1 MNLSKKYES
10 FGRYPQLS
18 IKKVETISWKDELYK
33 SIKSESSFLPRGF
46 GKSYGDSCL
55 VNNSTLIDTTNL
67 NHLIDFDENSR
78 IIEAEAGIQ
87 FSTLLDF
94 LVSRKSFL
102 PVAPGTKYIS
112 LAGAIANDV
121 HGKNHHDKGT
131 FGNHVI
137 EIELLRSNGELV
149 TCSLE
154 KNSDLFKATIGGL
167 GLTGVITKAK
177 FKNIAIDNPYLYVEN
192 IKFRNLDEFFEVN
205 SSSIKKF
212 PYTVAWVDTT
222 SEGKNFG
229 RGIYNRG
236 FFTNANTPNVPK
248 NDLKASLIPFP
259 IDYPFINNFS
269 VKAFN
274 MLWYNKQLMN
284 HQKVISH
291 YNPFFYPLDMI
302 DGWQKSYGKNGFL
315 QYQFV
320 IDEKKGRKIL
330 PKIFKEITTSGLS
343 SFLVVLKTFGYIES
357 PGMLS
362 FPRPGITLAIDF
374 RMTNKTLALLDSL
387 DKYIIELGGRLYPAK
402 DARMKP
408 EHFKQFYPNWREFAQ
423 FKDPKISSAFWER
436 VTK

>member
-102 PVAPGTKYIS
+102 PVTPGTKYIS

-259 IDYPFINNFS
+259 
-269 VKAFN
+269 
-274 MLWYNKQLMN
+274 L
-284 HQKVISH
+284 
-291 YNPFFYPLDMI
+291 
-302 DGWQKSYGKNGFL
+302 
-315 QYQFV
+315 
-320 IDEKKGRKIL
+320 L
-330 PKIFKEITTSGLS
+330 P
-343 SFLVVLKTFGYIES
+343 
-357 PGMLS
+357 
-362 FPRPGITLAIDF
+362 
-374 RMTNKTLALLDSL
+374 AL
-387 DKYIIELGGRLYPAK
+387 R
-402 DARMKP
+402 R
-408 EHFKQFYPNWREFAQ
+408 
-423 FKDPKISSAFWER
+423 
-436 VTK
+436 